1 MRGTTWNDGTAV
13 SYALRIGELVR
24 LELPAQ
30 ITESLVLSNLAPYA
44 TLPLELGL
52 GVLIWNRRARP
63 WVLLAGVAFH
73 LLIEVT
79 MRVGFFSL
87 TMFVYYLAWLEP
99 ERVSTWLLA
108 LRRDR
113 QPAARLVGH

>member
-1 MRGTTWNDGTAV
+1 MV
-13 SYALRIGELVR
+13 
-24 LELPAQ
+24 
-30 ITESLVLSNLAPYA
+30 SNLATYR
-44 TLPLELGL
+44 TLALELGL
-52 GVLIWNRRARP
+52 AVLIWSRRARP

-73 LLIEVT
+73 LLIEIT
-79 MRVGFFSL
+79 MRVGFFAL